1 MGQLDAAYVVMLVL
15 AVISTMA
22 VFVLVQRF
30 FAPPPKDEASLS
42 DLVKEKA
49 VKGTS
54 VFDKLDPDGGM
65 LDKIDLFLAKR
76 MGMQTKLETM
86 HMLLGSPTKPD
97 ALQMLHLK
105 EIVGVVVPT
114 VAVLITGSAYFIAL
128 APLGFMFP
136 DLIFLGRIQKR
147 QEEILGNFPTL
158 VDLAAL
164 IIEAGIDYMT
174 AFERIIKTTPVRTA
188 LEFEVEMMLHEV
200 QLGRSRR
207 EALRR
212 MALRTGLQ
220 EVRSFVGL
228 IIQSDELGT
237 SLVDLMRNFSSD
249 MRFRRIN
256 RAERLAAQAST
267 KMLIPLF
274 VFIFPTVFIL
284 MLAPMVS
291 DLLKGGMPF

>member
-1 MGQLDAAYVVMLVL
+1 MEQAHVFLLIL

-22 VFVLVQRF
+22 VFVFVQRF
-30 FAPPPKDEASLS
+30 FAPPPKEEGGSLS

-49 VKGTS
+49 VRGTS
-54 VFDKLDPDGGM
+54 VFDKLDPEGGM
-65 LDKIDLFLAKR
+65 LDKIDLFFAKR
-76 MGMQTKLETM
+76 LGYQEKLETM
-86 HMLLGSPTKPD
+86 HMMLGSPDKPN

-105 EIVGVVVPT
+105 EIVGVSVPVGLVILT
-114 VAVLITGSAYFIAL
+114 GIPYLLIT
-128 APLGFMFP
+128 APLGFMLP
-136 DLIFLGRIQKR
+136 DIIISGKIQKR
-147 QEEILGNFPTL
+147 QQEILGNFPTL

-174 AFERIIKTTPVRTA
+174 AFERIIKTTPNKSA
-188 LEFEVEMMLHEV
+188 LEDEVEMMLHEV

-237 SLVDLMRNFSSD
+237 SLVDLLRNFSGD

-256 RAERLAAQAST
+256 KAERLAAQAST

-284 MLAPMVS
+284 MLAPMVM
-291 DLLKGGMPF
+291 DMLKGGMPF